1 MLPDRSSASHAGHGA
16 PSLTKDLATAV
27 LAVGVAAGAGL
38 LLRRFLTPIDVSL
51 LLLLAVVTVGVSA
64 SRRAVLVSAM
74 LAIALFDFLFV
85 PPYLTFGVE
94 DGAYL
99 VTFGVMAGVGLLM
112 GQLTA
117 RLREQREAL
126 LASAAVTDAL
136 RAAQDRDRLRIAS
149 EQLRTALLSS
159 LSHDLRTP
167 LASIEG
173 ASSTLLT
180 DRDAI
185 PGPARE
191 ELLQGIHSEVRRMHR
206 LVANLLDMVRVES
219 GDLVPQ
225 RALQPIDDVVGVVL
239 LRLDA
244 TLAHHRVE
252 VALPDSLPPIQIDE
266 LLIEQV
272 LVNLL
277 ENAVRHAPEGTTI
290 SIAAVATSTHLEV
303 SVTDQGNGVA
313 PELTE
318 EIFTKFSRGPSPVG
332 QGIGLGLAI
341 CRGILTAHGG
351 WIVCLPAPP
360 AMGGVFRFGLPLGE
374 GR

>member
-1 MLPDRSSASHAGHGA
+1 MLPDRASASRAGHGA
-16 PSLTKDLATAV
+16 PSVTRDLATAV

-64 SRRAVLVSAM
+64 SRRAVLVTA
-74 LAIALFDFLFV
+74 LFAIVLFDFLFV

-136 RAAQDRDRLRIAS
+136 RAAQDQDRLRIAS

-167 LASIEG
+167 LAAIEG

-225 RALQPIDDVVGVVL
+225 RALQPLDDVIGVVL

-252 VALPDSLPPIQIDE
+252 VTIPDSLPPVLIDE

-277 ENAVRHAPEGTTI
+277 ENAVRHAPEETTI

-303 SVTDQGNGVA
+303 SVTDQGHGVA
-313 PELTE
+313 PGLTE
-318 EIFTKFSRGPSPVG
+318 DIFTKFSRGASPVG

-360 AMGGVFRFGLPLGE
+360 ATGGLFRFGLPLGG